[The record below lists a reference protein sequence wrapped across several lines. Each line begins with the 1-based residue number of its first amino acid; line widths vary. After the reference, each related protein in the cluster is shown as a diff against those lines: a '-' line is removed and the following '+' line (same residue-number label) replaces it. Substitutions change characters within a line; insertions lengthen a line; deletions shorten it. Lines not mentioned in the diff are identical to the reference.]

1 MNENTLEVISCTKGI
16 SLQQL
21 KGQVIALQSL
31 PPAFHYTQIMINHY
45 THHNYNIDE
54 GRSMIMCKQKQAEK
68 NITRQKDT
76 IKQPS
81 RPDFNKKENSTPEED
96 CQNHSEETHLHL
108 QLTCKHDQKCQTQT
122 NIKCIFYKKIEL
134 QKYKDSILIAERSH
148 GTEEL
153 L

>member
-54 GRSMIMCKQKQAEK
+54 GRSMIMCKQKQAEHYTSK
-68 NITRQKDT
+68 RH
-76 IKQPS
+76 
-81 RPDFNKKENSTPEED
+81 NKAT
-96 CQNHSEETHLHL
+96 QQAGL
-108 QLTCKHDQKCQTQT
+108 Q
-122 NIKCIFYKKIEL
+122 
-134 QKYKDSILIAERSH
+134 
-148 GTEEL
+148 
-153 L
+153 